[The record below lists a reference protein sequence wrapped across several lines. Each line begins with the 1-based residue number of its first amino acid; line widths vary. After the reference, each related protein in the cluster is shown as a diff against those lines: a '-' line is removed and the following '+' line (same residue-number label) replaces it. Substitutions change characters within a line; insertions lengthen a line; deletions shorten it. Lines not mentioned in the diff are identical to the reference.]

1 MNIRIDRTRVFL
13 VLPLV
18 FIIVCS
24 ASAVYIPFDS
34 FVSDA
39 ETEVL
44 DFSPATLKIFGR
56 TMIARTIPRESPFD
70 FADVK
75 PFHVNNEPHGIQK
88 SEASVS
94 LIVISGKEKM
104 AVIDGR
110 TVKEGDIVGGMK
122 IAKIE
127 SDRIL
132 LKDRSSRWLY
142 IKKGP

>member
-13 VLPLV
+13 VLPLA
-18 FIIVCS
+18 FIVVC
-24 ASAVYIPFDS
+24 AALAVYLPFDS
-34 FVSDA
+34 VVSDA

-44 DFSPATLKIFGR
+44 DFSPAALKIFR
-56 TMIARTIPRESPFD
+56 KTMIARTIPRESPFD

-75 PFHVNNEPHGIQK
+75 PFHVNEGPHDIQK
-88 SEASVS
+88 SGASVS

-104 AVIDGR
+104 AIIDGR
-110 TVKEGDIVGGMK
+110 TVKEGDFVGGLK
-122 IAKIE
+122 IARIE